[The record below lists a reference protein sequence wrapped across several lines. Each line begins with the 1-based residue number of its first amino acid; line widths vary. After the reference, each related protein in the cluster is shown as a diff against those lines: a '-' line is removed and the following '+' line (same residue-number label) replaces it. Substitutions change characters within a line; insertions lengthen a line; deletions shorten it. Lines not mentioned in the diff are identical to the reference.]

1 MNLGTSLQNK
11 MQPPPAQDASPVAAP
26 EPAPKP
32 RSDIADTQSIVR
44 RIRDKGNERG
54 KNNYPDTSLA

>member
-1 MNLGTSLQNK
+1 MNLGTSLQNQL
-11 MQPPPAQDASPVAAP
+11 QPQSAPDPAPQSEI
-26 EPAPKP
+26 EPTPKP